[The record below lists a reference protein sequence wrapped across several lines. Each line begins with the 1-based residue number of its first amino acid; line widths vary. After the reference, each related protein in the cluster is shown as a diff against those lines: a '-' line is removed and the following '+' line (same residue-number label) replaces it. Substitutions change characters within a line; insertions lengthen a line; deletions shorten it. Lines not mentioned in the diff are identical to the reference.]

1 MVLLREESL
10 ESERARLEALRQR
23 DQDRARRFLDS
34 KTRSIG
40 IDKNYLD
47 KQLEEKRK
55 LELAEKE
62 EKVVEGEGLER
73 Q

>member
-1 MVLLREESL
+1 M